1 MEQISLPNA
10 VPDFTFRVLLEG
22 VPFTFRM
29 VWNMRS
35 GWFLGCTT
43 ADGET
48 LFSRRKAVPDWDLL
62 IGLTDNRRP
71 LGVLMLLD
79 ASGLHTEAG
88 VDDINKTHFLF
99 YFTAADVAAYA

>member
-10 VPDFTFRVLLEG
+10 VPDFSFRVLLEG

-29 VWNMRS
+29 VWSMRS
-35 GWFLGCTT
+35 GWYIGCTT

-48 LFSRRKAVPDWDLL
+48 LFSRRKVVPDWDLL

-79 ASGLHTEAG
+79 ASGLHTEPG
-88 VDDINKTHFLF
+88 RDDLNTTHFLL
-99 YFTAADVAAYA
+99 YYSAAEVAANA